1 MHRASLLFRGLAIV
15 AFVIALAANCAR
27 AQTSQPR
34 DSPAYGDQPQ
44 SDDRNATSQGS
55 DDSREDNPS
64 AARPEQDDSSGGTDS
79 DQNNNNDSNE
89 SDSSEQ
95 ENQ

>member
-15 AFVIALAANCAR
+15 AFVTALAANCAR

-34 DSPAYGDQPQ
+34 DSPAYGQQPQ
-44 SDDRNATSQGS
+44 SDDRNATSQSS
-55 DDSREDNPS
+55 DDSGEDKPS
-64 AARPEQDDSSGGTDS
+64 ARPDQDDSTGSTDS
-79 DQNNNNDSNE
+79 DENNNNDSND